1 MYGTAELTDGTLISS
16 EVPAKGLKNVVV
28 LPCELFVAGVRTALV
43 ALDWSTG
50 AISATDVTPNDDAA
64 GVKKCCLTECGSDA
78 GSVTDVMSTDES
90 TGGVICGLKGYVPDA
105 VGVTDVMSWCNAM
118 VFGVPG
124 CCTDAGG
131 VVISDSASAFRG
143 VAA

>member
-1 MYGTAELTDGTLISS
+1 MYVIIELADGTLMSY
-16 EVPAKGLKNVVV
+16 EVKGLENVACVS
-28 LPCELFVAGVRTALV
+28 TALV
-43 ALDWSTG
+43 KVDWSTG
-50 AISATDVTPNDDAA
+50 AISATDVTSNDDAA
-64 GVKKCCLTECGSDA
+64 GVKKCWLTGCGADA
-78 GSVTDVMSTDES
+78 GNITDVMSFDEF
-90 TGGVICGLKGYVPDA
+90 TGGVICGLKGYEPDA
-105 VGVTDVMSWCNAM
+105 VGVTDVMSWCDAM

>member
-1 MYGTAELTDGTLISS
+1 MSY
-16 EVPAKGLKNVVV
+16 VVNGLKNVVV
-28 LPCELFVAGVRTALV
+28 LSDELLV
-43 ALDWSTG
+43 ACVSVTLNAVDWSTG
-50 AISATDVTPNDDAA
+50 AIRATDVTSTDDAA
-64 GVKKCCLTECGSDA
+64 GVKSCGLTEC
-78 GSVTDVMSTDES
+78 ES
-90 TGGVICGLKGYVPDA
+90 ATGGVTGA
-105 VGVTDVMSWCNAM
+105 MSRCDAM

>member
-1 MYGTAELTDGTLISS
+1 MLY
-16 EVPAKGLKNVVV
+16 EVNGLKNVVV
-28 LPCELFVAGVRTALV
+28 LLDELLVVAVSTALV
-43 ALDWSTG
+43 VIELFTSEWRTG
-50 AISATDVTPNDDAA
+50 SISATDVTPSDDTA
-64 GVKKCCLTECGSDA
+64 GVKTYGLTECGSDT
-78 GSVTDVMSTDES
+78 GTVTDVMSTDES

-105 VGVTDVMSWCNAM
+105 VGVTDVMSRCDAM

-131 VVISDSASAFRG
+131 VVISDSDSAFRG

>member
-1 MYGTAELTDGTLISS
+1 MFGGRLSVLTADICVTDVYGTVEDGTLMSS
-16 EVPAKGLKNVVV
+16 EVNGLKNAVA
-28 LPCELFVAGVRTALV
+28 LSDELLV
-43 ALDWSTG
+43 AAESTSLVAVDWLTG
-50 AISATDVTPNDDAA
+50 AIRATDVTSTDDAA
-64 GVKKCCLTECGSDA
+64 GVKSCGLTEC
-78 GSVTDVMSTDES
+78 ES
-90 TGGVICGLKGYVPDA
+90 ATGGVTGA
-105 VGVTDVMSWCNAM
+105 MSRCDAM